1 MTKREKRQVP
11 AAPSADSA
19 PTSPPVQTT
28 DRDEDLRVGVSMC
41 LLGEQ
46 VRYDGGH
53 KRHHYVCDVLGRYFT
68 FVPVCPEVEL
78 GLGTPRETLRLV
90 RDADSIR
97 MVAQASGT
105 DHTPAMTAYA
115 AGRARQLATLDLD
128 GYVLKRDSPSCGMER
143 VRTYTTA
150 GMPSPSARGLF
161 ADALIKELPL
171 LPVEEEGRLGD
182 ATLRESFVERVFA
195 HNRLRRLFRGRWTIK
210 HLIEFQAA
218 EKYLLMAHSP
228 QAQRELGRLV
238 ADARQR
244 SRSDLAAEY
253 RDGFMSAIRRPIPKR
268 RHVNVLHHLLG
279 FFKRELGDDEKRE
292 LIEAIDDFSDGRTP
306 LLVPLTLIRHHIR
319 RNGLEYLAVQSYL
332 SPHPKEL
339 MLRNH
344 V

>member
-1 MTKREKRQVP
+1 MTKREKPP
-11 AAPSADSA
+11 APAMPPA
-19 PTSPPVQTT
+19 PPVQTT
-28 DRDEDLRVGVSMC
+28 GADEELRVGVSMC

-53 KRHHYVCDVLGRYFT
+53 KRHHYVCDVLGRYFN

-90 RDADSIR
+90 RDGDSIR
-97 MVAQASGT
+97 MIAPASGT
-105 DHTPAMTAYA
+105 DHTRAMTQYA
-115 AGRARQLATLDLD
+115 ERRAHQLATLDLD
-128 GYVLKRDSPSCGMER
+128 GYVLKRDSPSCGMDR
-143 VRTYTTA
+143 VRAYTTA
-150 GMPSPSARGLF
+150 GMPSPSTRGLF
-161 ADALIKELPL
+161 ADALMNALPL
-171 LPVEEEGRLGD
+171 LPIEEEGRLGD

-195 HNRLRRLFRGRWTIK
+195 HNRLRRLFRGRWTTRD
-210 HLIEFQAA
+210 LIEFQAA

-238 ADARQR
+238 ADAKHC
-244 SRSDLAAEY
+244 SRSDLAAQY

-292 LIEAIDDFSDGRTP
+292 LVEAIDDFADGRTP